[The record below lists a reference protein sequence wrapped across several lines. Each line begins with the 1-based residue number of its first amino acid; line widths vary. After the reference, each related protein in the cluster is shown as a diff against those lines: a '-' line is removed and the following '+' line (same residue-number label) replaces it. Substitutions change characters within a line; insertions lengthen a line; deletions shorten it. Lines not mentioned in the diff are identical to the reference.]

1 MYKENIMSIEPNESV
16 IRGLKAKLTYESCD
30 LICTPADRCTCNQ
43 VLDDIS
49 AANDWINSLPG
60 SVTVCENVQEECEDG

>member
-1 MYKENIMSIEPNESV
+1 MNLNLNENV

-30 LICTPADRCTCNQ
+30 LTCTPADRCTCEQ

-49 AANDWINSLPG
+49 AANNWIDSLPG
-60 SVTVCENVQEECEDG
+60 NALSCEVVEESCDD